1 MGDQGSDVDDVILVA
16 IQRADALGALSDGPL
31 RRAELEEAIGVSRTT
46 AHRIVRALA
55 EHGLTERT
63 GEGHALTP
71 FGAVVADEVAR
82 TRTNVDAARS
92 VGPFVDAL
100 AGTPFGI
107 DASRFAGATV
117 TTAGPGD
124 PYAPVSRFME
134 LLVATEELRG
144 FDTTSIAPIHVDE
157 IRAEILGGMRT
168 SIVYLPDVAE
178 QIATAHPE
186 KLRASL
192 ESGRLELFTSEE
204 LPFGLALFDDRIG
217 LGAYDEG
224 TGMLSRFVDTDDPEA
239 IRWGETLY
247 EHYRDAATR
256 YEPPFP

>member
-1 MGDQGSDVDDVILVA
+1 MREHGSDVDDVILVA
-16 IQRADALGALSDGPL
+16 VRRVDALDALSDGPL

-55 EHGLTERT
+55 EHGLARRT
-63 GEGHALTP
+63 DGRHELTSFGE
-71 FGAVVADEVAR
+71 VVAVEVSR
-82 TRTNVDAARS
+82 VRGSVGAARS
-92 VGPFVDAL
+92 LGPFIDAL
-100 AGTPFGI
+100 AGTPFEI
-107 DASRFAGATV
+107 DVSRFTGATV

-134 LLVATEELRG
+134 LLVETDVLRG
-144 FDTTSIAPIHVDE
+144 FDTTSIAPIYVDE

-168 SIVYLPDVAE
+168 SIVYLPEVAE
-178 QIATAHPE
+178 RIASAYPG

-204 LPFGLALFDDRIG
+204 LPFGLALFDGRIG
-217 LGAYDEG
+217 LGAYDGE
-224 TGMLSRFVDTDDPEA
+224 TGMLSCFVDTDDPDA
-239 IRWGETLY
+239 ILWGETLY

-256 YEPPFP
+256 YEPS